1 MHAGSWQFIK
11 SASSLSPNLLT
22 VPMQDDCLVLSCA
35 LLSILTCTYNDEY
48 TYANWL
54 YYRSK
59 VSERSIIFEN
69 VCKTTLNDAKVFV
82 FGFSNFLLHP
92 MNIIITFI
100 LYIRYSYSARS
111 IHFSAF

>member
-35 LLSILTCTYNDEY
+35 LLSILTCTYNREY
-48 TYANWL
+48 TYAKWL

-69 VCKTTLNDAKVFV
+69 VVKMIPNDAKVFV
-82 FGFSNFLLHP
+82 FGFSDFLL
-92 MNIIITFI
+92 
-100 LYIRYSYSARS
+100 LR
-111 IHFSAF
+111 

>member
-22 VPMQDDCLVLSCA
+22 VPVQDDCLVLSCA
-35 LLSILTCTYNDEY
+35 LLSILTCTDNHEY
-48 TYANWL
+48 TYANSL

-59 VSERSIIFEN
+59 VSERSIIIEN
-69 VCKTTLNDAKVFV
+69 VVNMIPNDAKVFV

-92 MNIIITFI
+92 LNNTITFV
-100 LYIRYSYSARS
+100 LHIRYS
-111 IHFSAF
+111 